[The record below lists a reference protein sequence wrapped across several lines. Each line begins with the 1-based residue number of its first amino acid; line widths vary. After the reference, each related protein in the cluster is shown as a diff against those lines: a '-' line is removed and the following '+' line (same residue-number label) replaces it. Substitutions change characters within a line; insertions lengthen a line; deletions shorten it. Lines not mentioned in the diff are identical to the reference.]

1 MEFTPANAMA
11 DQALPLHDHLRPALR
26 KRSNFY
32 VLVAIACLL
41 LVVAGFFMSYILP
54 VTTGTFAGRSIL
66 HLHGGLYL
74 CWLLLFIA
82 QPLLVRLGY
91 TKIHRKI
98 GVAGFVLAA
107 LMLVIGTAVA
117 IEGVRLNSPTMSVVG
132 LQAKSFLLIP
142 LTDMLLFASFIGL
155 SLANLKRPEWHKRLM
170 VLATAALLPAATGRL
185 LFALQLPESILLFTV
200 SQEVI
205 LIAAIANDLFTRR
218 KIHPAYLWGGALML
232 IVHLTRFPL
241 AGTSWWS
248 SVAEWIVG

>member
-1 MEFTPANAMA
+1 
-11 DQALPLHDHLRPALR
+11 
-26 KRSNFY
+26 
-32 VLVAIACLL
+32 
-41 LVVAGFFMSYILP
+41 
-54 VTTGTFAGRSIL
+54 
-66 HLHGGLYL
+66 
-74 CWLLLFIA
+74 
-82 QPLLVRLGY
+82 VRLGY

-107 LMLVIGTAVA
+107 LMLVMGIAVA
-117 IEGVRLNSPTMSVVG
+117 IEGVRLNSPTMSVAG
-132 LQAKSFLLIP
+132 LQPKSFLLIP

-155 SLANLKRPEWHKRLM
+155 SLANLKRPEWHKRLI

-248 SVAEWIVG
+248 SAAEWIVG